1 MDTKKEDTD
10 ARTKPEA
17 PAIPAPGEPGPGPS
31 AVPSVP
37 LHGPVDVAD
46 DSLEGLQSAFRAL
59 SVEEVDTNPVGRKRG
74 REKEAGESMAD
85 EGVDRGHDPTSEST
99 FEGAPSASCLHA
111 SPSPTTTTL
120 PTPDPAATTSTPMAE
135 GTGFTGMLTYP
146 AYGVNPS
153 TTAFP
158 EATTTSEP
166 VASSSAPRWY
176 ATDYHHPLPATGAY
190 VDVPGYATLSGL
202 RRGPESCGS
211 RSRGLGS
218 SCNRSLTRSEI
229 KEALRGATRELV
241 GDLTQ
246 EIQAK
251 LEPLI
256 PPQASPTTM
265 GMSPHRLQANHL
277 VAGLTN
283 TLGSLRSRPMPTPAA
298 IPRSPFVP
306 RTAQPPYS
314 HVGNSTR
321 AELDRQELTALR
333 AMVDVEPYGSSDL
346 GGDPSDD
353 EPPSMTSASPSEDDD
368 PEDPENQNGRKKKK
382 KRKTKRPEGRRS
394 QEAKAIAT
402 SKIVVNLPEFT
413 GKDLSEFA
421 ENFGRFL
428 RLTGQTH
435 ASGRVKCNLLLQC
448 CKTKYLEKQVK
459 QIVTKSATFADV
471 LVALERQYPTYET
484 DLSIRAE
491 IQNLPVLP
499 NNPKPGRVSELLADL
514 DHWAGP
520 LTPGSYNSDDLLFW
534 LAAKL
539 PPELW
544 DECRSTAERKARV
557 PQYEDLCVLLLELAL
572 EKESDQHLN
581 NYCPGGGGSESQGKG
596 YQGSRPGQGPT
607 PEKTPVS
614 WKPSRS
620 TSGVMPE
627 MSRATCSTSQ
637 TASSETAS

>member
-1 MDTKKEDTD
+1 
-10 ARTKPEA
+10 
-17 PAIPAPGEPGPGPS
+17 
-31 AVPSVP
+31 
-37 LHGPVDVAD
+37 
-46 DSLEGLQSAFRAL
+46 
-59 SVEEVDTNPVGRKRG
+59 
-74 REKEAGESMAD
+74 
-85 EGVDRGHDPTSEST
+85 
-99 FEGAPSASCLHA
+99 
-111 SPSPTTTTL
+111 
-120 PTPDPAATTSTPMAE
+120 MAE
-135 GTGFTGMLTYP
+135 GIGFTGMPTYP
-146 AYGVNPS
+146 AYGVNPP

-166 VASSSAPRWY
+166 VTSSSAPRWY
-176 ATDYHHPLPATGAY
+176 AADYHHPLPATGAY

-211 RSRGLGS
+211 RSRGSGRS
-218 SCNRSLTRSEI
+218 SNRSLTRSEI
-229 KEALRGATRELV
+229 NEVLRGATSKIV

-246 EIQAK
+246 EIRDK

-256 PPQASPTTM
+256 PPQASPTTV
-265 GMSPHRLQANHL
+265 GMSPHRVQANHL

-298 IPRSPFVP
+298 IPRSPLVP
-306 RTAQPPYS
+306 RTAQAPYS

-321 AELDRQELTALR
+321 AELDRLGRTALR

-368 PEDPENQNGRKKKK
+368 PEDPENPSGKKKK
-382 KRKTKRPEGRRS
+382 KKKKTRRPEGLRS

-435 ASGRVKCNLLLQC
+435 ASGRVKCDLLLQC

-459 QIVTKSATFADV
+459 QIVTNSATFADV

-491 IQNLPVLP
+491 IQNLPMLP

-514 DHWAGP
+514 DHWAGR
-520 LTPGSYNSDDLLFW
+520 LTPGSYSSDNLLF
-534 LAAKL
+534 L
-539 PPELW
+539 
-544 DECRSTAERKARV
+544 V
-557 PQYEDLCVLLLELAL
+557 
-572 EKESDQHLN
+572 
-581 NYCPGGGGSESQGKG
+581 GG
-596 YQGSRPGQGPT
+596 
-607 PEKTPVS
+607 
-614 WKPSRS
+614 
-620 TSGVMPE
+620 
-627 MSRATCSTSQ
+627 
-637 TASSETAS
+637 